1 MDGRAQTFAE
11 IPLPAAANGL
21 GGRLAHVEDRVAGHG
36 LGASE
41 VPVVLT
47 HKAHRLSVLEE

>member
-21 GGRLAHVEDRVAGHG
+21 GGAWHMWKTEWQAMDW
-36 LGASE
+36 GASE
-41 VPVVLT
+41 VPIVLA
-47 HKAHRLSVLEE
+47 HKAHILSVLEE